1 MNESVQYWIPRGL
14 PDYLQVALSIPGK
27 PPKTLTEHRNR
38 LEALFMTLAEEA
50 EENLGAGELAGQ
62 VYGIVPDQTLYL
74 ENPSDPQDIVLILM
88 ESDHLTGTY
97 LPEENL
103 GPGVDDE
110 DLQERCQES
119 MFVDRL
125 VCLTQFD

>member
-1 MNESVQYWIPRGL
+1 MNESVQYWIPRNL

-27 PPKTLTEHRNR
+27 SPKTLTEHRNR

-74 ENPSDPQDIVLILM
+74 ENPSDPQEIVLILM

-103 GPGVDDE
+103 GPGIKSPA
-110 DLQERCQES
+110 LQDRCEEAS
-119 MFVDRL
+119 LLDRL
-125 VCLTQFD
+125 TNLTWD

>member
-14 PDYLQVALSIPGK
+14 PEHLQVALSIPGR

-38 LEALFMTLAEEA
+38 LEALFITLAEEA
-50 EENLGAGELAGQ
+50 EEGVGAGELAGQ

-74 ENPSDPQDIVLILM
+74 ENPSDPQVIVQILM
-88 ESDHLTGTY
+88 ESDHLTRTY

-103 GPGVDDE
+103 GPGIKSPT
-110 DLQERCQES
+110 LQDRCEEAS
-119 MFVDRL
+119 LFDRL
-125 VCLTQFD
+125 TNLTLD

>member
-1 MNESVQYWIPRGL
+1 MNESVQYWIPEGM
-14 PDYLQVALSIPGK
+14 PEHLQVALSLPGK

-62 VYGIVPDQTLYL
+62 VYEIVPDQTLYL
-74 ENPSDPQDIVLILM
+74 ENPSDPQEIVLILM
-88 ESDHLTGTY
+88 ESDHLTRTY

-103 GPGVDDE
+103 GPGIKSPT
-110 DLQERCQES
+110 LQDRCEEANLY
-119 MFVDRL
+119 DRL
-125 VCLTQFD
+125 TNLTQD

>member
-1 MNESVQYWIPRGL
+1 MNESVQYWIPRGM

-62 VYGIVPDQTLYL
+62 VYEIVPDQTLYL
-74 ENPSDPQDIVLILM
+74 ENPADPQVIIQILM
-88 ESDHLTGTY
+88 ESDHLTSVY
-97 LPEENL
+97 LPESSLGAGIKSPALQARCKEANL
-103 GPGVDDE
+103 
-110 DLQERCQES
+110 
-119 MFVDRL
+119 FDRL
-125 VCLTQFD
+125 TNLTWD

>member
-74 ENPSDPQDIVLILM
+74 ENPSDPQEIVLILM

-103 GPGVDDE
+103 GPGIKSPA
-110 DLQERCQES
+110 LQDRCEEAS
-119 MFVDRL
+119 LLDRL
-125 VCLTQFD
+125 TNLTWD

>member
-62 VYGIVPDQTLYL
+62 VYEIVPDQTLYL
-74 ENPSDPQDIVLILM
+74 ENPTDPQEIVGILM
-88 ESDHLTGTY
+88 ESDHLTSVF
-97 LPEENL
+97 LPESSL
-103 GPGVDDE
+103 GPGIKSPT
-110 DLQERCQES
+110 LQDRCEEANL
-119 MFVDRL
+119 FDRL
-125 VCLTQFD
+125 TNLTQD

>member
-14 PDYLQVALSIPGK
+14 PDYLQVALSLPGK

-50 EENLGAGELAGQ
+50 EENLGAGELAQQ

-74 ENPSDPQDIVLILM
+74 ENPSDPQEIVLILM
-88 ESDHLTGTY
+88 ESDHLTRTY
-97 LPEENL
+97 LPEKNL
-103 GPGVDDE
+103 GPGIKSPA
-110 DLQERCQES
+110 LQ
-119 MFVDRL
+119 DRSRKR
-125 VCLTQFD
+125 TSTTD